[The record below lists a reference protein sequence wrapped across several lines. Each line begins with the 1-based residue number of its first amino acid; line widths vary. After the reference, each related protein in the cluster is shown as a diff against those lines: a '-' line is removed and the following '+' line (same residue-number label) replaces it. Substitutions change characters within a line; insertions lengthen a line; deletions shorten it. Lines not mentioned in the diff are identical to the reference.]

1 MATPTGCFCCFPIKS
16 SNFLFNLMVIDTSK
30 FVKRSGDYLMA
41 QCNGISDAMLLGA
54 ATRYEEALSR
64 SFKGVTPAEIPM
76 RFHGIKRLHW
86 SEKYDGEGCLLFFD
100 VTMGCVLF
108 AAPSG
113 RARIGLKCL
122 KRAGEALSGAG
133 VKKALFRGELYLPT
147 PSGKPRTGVAD
158 VTRASFSK
166 KEGDADALAIAL
178 FDVLMLDGKDLR
190 EEGDAFETEWNK
202 IGALFGD
209 DFSTGVHRARG
220 GWCRGEELGKVFE
233 EVLGEGGEG
242 VVVRHERERDY
253 TKIKPRLTIDGAVL
267 GYVEGSFDGKIGTR
281 NLLVGLNHPTENGK
295 TVFQSLARTG
305 VGLDD
310 KMAVALL
317 ERLRGLKVESP
328 LLLNDSE
335 GREVHFV
342 KPSLVV
348 ELEGEDW
355 VYQRSDGRPV
365 KSQAF
370 CWDEKGSS
378 WSYAGVANFP
388 RLVFPAIAKLR
399 DDKVVS
405 EGGARL
411 GQLQVAVPLPGGT
424 DGSLEPEVIERKV
437 YRKGK
442 DAVRKFVLV
451 RRGGEE
457 VVPFVLVFTD
467 FSAGRKDSLK
477 VTTEYAFVEERA
489 QALLK
494 ARITENI
501 KKGWELV

>member
-1 MATPTGCFCCFPIKS
+1 
-16 SNFLFNLMVIDTSK
+16 MVIDLSK

-41 QCNGISDAMLLGA
+41 QSGGISDAILLGT
-54 ATRYEEALSR
+54 ATKYEESLSR
-64 SFKGVTPAEIPM
+64 SFKGLNPKEIPA
-76 RFHGIKRLHW
+76 RFHGTKRLHW
-86 SEKYDGEGCLLFFD
+86 SEKYDGEGCLMFFD
-100 VTMGCVLF
+100 PAIGCVLF

-113 RARIGLKCL
+113 RARIGLRCL
-122 KRAGEALSGAG
+122 KRASEALVSAG

-147 PSGKPRTGVAD
+147 PSGKPRLGVAG

-166 KEGDADALAIAL
+166 NKVDADALTIAF
-178 FDVLMLDGKDLR
+178 FDILMLDGKDLR
-190 EEGDAFETEWNK
+190 EEGEAFEMEWDK
-202 IGALFGD
+202 IAELFGD
-209 DFSTGVHRARG
+209 DDATGVHRARG
-220 GWCRGEELGKVFE
+220 GWCSGEELGKVLE
-233 EVLGEGGEG
+233 EVLVEGGEG
-242 VVVRHERERDY
+242 IVVRHETERDY

-281 NLLVGLNHPTENGK
+281 NLLIGLNHPTEGGR

-317 ERLRGLKVESP
+317 ERLKGLKVEPP

-355 VYQRSDGRPV
+355 VYQRSDGRAI

-370 CWDEKGSS
+370 SWDEKGNS
-378 WSYAGVANFP
+378 WSYAGVASFP
-388 RLVFPAIAKLR
+388 RLVFPAISKLR

-411 GQLQVAVPLPGGT
+411 GQLQFTVTLPEKNE
-424 DGSLEPEVIERKV
+424 GSAEPEVLERKV

-442 DAVRKFVLV
+442 DAVRKFVLA
-451 RRGGEE
+451 RRDGEE

-467 FSAGRKDSLK
+467 FSAERKDSLK
-477 VTTEYAFVEERA
+477 VTTDYAFTEDRA
-489 QALLK
+489 RALLSAK
-494 ARITENI
+494 ISANI